1 MTPAAPLRPLWKANA
16 LVIAFLIMSFLAYYY
31 WQIREATQA
40 FSSHVQDHV
49 QMVAGAIR
57 MNADRA
63 LLSREIIEEIL
74 TTFLGSSA
82 RFVDYLDIVEPFSDD
97 ELGAFARE
105 AGLLGIRVE
114 RATGI
119 AQGPPDWYPAEAGDG
134 RCAGNRLHHVS
145 DHHLYLFSAPS
156 TRGTGCIRVA
166 LADRRLV
173 ELQARIG
180 LDALIDQMSRLAGIR
195 YIHFDPIA
203 EGEAMAVAQPTE
215 IPRVNFEGS
224 GNDQTAR
231 ATMRLG
237 RNLLVVGVEAGHFAR
252 RVRQLRQE
260 FLAFAAVIV
269 ALGILFSWL
278 LSRFQ
283 RAHIDAVQ
291 RFEQRLAREKEDATL
306 GRASAAITHEIRN
319 PLNAIS
325 MGLQR
330 LRLEASELTPQH
342 RMLLDSLGQAV
353 HRTDTIVGELKRY
366 AQPPAPRNRTVELGA
381 LVDQILTLYRGTF
394 AAKGI
399 EVTGSAHD
407 AGSLEGDPDL
417 LAEVFENLIKNAV
430 EAQPNGGDLRITAMR
445 TSTHTVVRTEN
456 GGFSQEKDDVNH
468 LMEPY
473 FTTKSRGSGL
483 GLAIA
488 LRIVQAHGGT
498 ISLIKTAPQR
508 LRVDVTLP
516 LVKPLQTDT

>member
-1 MTPAAPLRPLWKANA
+1 MTFTPPLRPLWKANA
-16 LVIAFLIMSFLAYYY
+16 LVIAFLILTFLAYYY
-31 WQIREATQA
+31 WQIRQATQA

-63 LLSREIIEEIL
+63 LLSRETMDKIM

-82 RFVDYLDIVEPFSDD
+82 RFVDYLDAVEAFSNE
-97 ELGAFARE
+97 ELAAFAWE

-114 RATGI
+114 RPGRVV
-119 AQGPPDWYPAEAGDG
+119 QGPPDWYPTEARDGQCGDNCL
-134 RCAGNRLHHVS
+134 RHFTDR
-145 DHHLYLFSAPS
+145 HLYLFSLPS
-156 TRGTGCIRVA
+156 TRGSGCIRVA

-173 ELQARIG
+173 ELQERIG
-180 LDALIDQMSRLAGIR
+180 LKALIEDISRLAGIR
-195 YIHFDPIA
+195 YIHFNPIT
-203 EGEAMAVAQPTE
+203 EADKAVPTQPEETFQ
-215 IPRVNFEGS
+215 IRFEGS
-224 GNDQTAR
+224 GEDKTAR
-231 ATMRLG
+231 ATMVLG
-237 RNLLVVGVEAGHFAR
+237 EDLLVVGVDAGHFTR
-252 RVRQLRQE
+252 RVRQLQQE

-278 LSRFQ
+278 LNRFQ

-291 RFEQRLAREKEDATL
+291 RFEQRLSREKEDATL

-342 RMLLDSLGQAV
+342 RSLLESLGQAV
-353 HRTDTIVGELKRY
+353 RRTDTIVGELKRY
-366 AQPPAPRNRTVELGA
+366 AQPLAPRHRIVELGA
-381 LVDQILTLYRGTF
+381 LVDQILTLYQETF
-394 AAKGI
+394 ITKGI
-399 EVTGSAHD
+399 EVTGGAHD
-407 AGSLEGDPDL
+407 GGSLEGDPDL

-430 EAQPNGGDLRITAMR
+430 EAQPTGGDLRITAMR
-445 TSTHTVVRTEN
+445 TSTHAVVHMEN
-456 GGFSQEKDDVNH
+456 GGFAQEMDDVNH

-473 FTTKSRGSGL
+473 FTTKTRGSGL

-488 LRIVQAHGGT
+488 LRIVRAHGGS
-498 ISLIKTAPQR
+498 ISLTKITPER

-516 LVKPLQTDT
+516 LAKPLPADA